1 MKTVLGIQTLMTVLM
16 YLGYIR
22 REMTIEHI
30 FGTLVCYVLLDII
43 LMIVDSH

>member
-1 MKTVLGIQTLMTVLM
+1 METVLGIQTLMTVLM

-22 REMTIEHI
+22 GEVTIEHI
-30 FGTLVCYVLLDII
+30 FGTLVCYVLIDAI